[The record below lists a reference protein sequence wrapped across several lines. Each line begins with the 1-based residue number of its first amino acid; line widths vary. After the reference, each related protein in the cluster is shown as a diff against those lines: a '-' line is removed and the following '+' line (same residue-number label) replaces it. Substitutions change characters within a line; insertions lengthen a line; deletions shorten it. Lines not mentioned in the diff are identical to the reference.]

1 MKTVDDIFASKI
13 INRAIQV
20 TSMRLC
26 LVSQICS
33 WTRTFHVV
41 CDYPPAKNTSGREGW
56 KKGLFADMVLSLPSL
71 TKLVLT
77 FASTYS
83 TINETHNSVDSGGLL
98 SVFLTGFDTADAILW
113 LYHPIIWRDDNL
125 ESAQASNIGS
135 CFYQIWPCRSCAGTY
150 RGSLCHVNVW
160 AVVPK
165 FQTNV
170 DRLNAWQHF
179 PALELYNY
187 IIIRT

>member
-13 INRAIQV
+13 INRVIQV

-56 KKGLFADMVLSLPSL
+56 KKGLFADMVPSLPSL

-83 TINETHNSVDSGGLL
+83 TINETHNSVDSSGLRLVLTLLMPSYDYTIL
-98 SVFLTGFDTADAILW
+98 SFEEMIILSQLKLLTLALAFTRSGLVD
-113 LYHPIIWRDDNL
+113 P
-125 ESAQASNIGS
+125 AQAH
-135 CFYQIWPCRSCAGTY
+135 T
-150 RGSLCHVNVW
+150 V
-160 AVVPK
+160 AVCVMSTFGQWSQNFKPMS
-165 FQTNV
+165 T
-170 DRLNAWQHF
+170 D
-179 PALELYNY
+179 
-187 IIIRT
+187 

>member
-1 MKTVDDIFASKI
+1 MPCQPNMQLDQDFPRGLWLSTCQEHFWKG
-13 INRAIQV
+13 
-20 TSMRLC
+20 RLKE
-26 LVSQICS
+26 
-33 WTRTFHVV
+33 RT
-41 CDYPPAKNTSGREGW
+41 
-56 KKGLFADMVLSLPSL
+56 LPGHGA
-71 TKLVLT
+71 
-77 FASTYS
+77 FSTYS
-83 TINETHNSVDSGGLL
+83 TNETHNSVDSGGLL
-98 SVFLTGFDTADAILW
+98 SIFLTRFDTADAFLW